1 MQPRLGV
8 VLLLTQSPVATGAF
22 FISLSPR
29 TQLSL
34 SNRNK
39 HHRFAH
45 NSNNNNNGAEVEGDL
60 EYRSI
65 SDYVGGLHGGK
76 YEFDTRISG
85 VTSLNYEKSHVFD
98 DTTRSSQ
105 KGLRSVL
112 APYEDGEHVPS
123 WATRQIQK
131 NHPILRTIDLNSDV
145 PQTMVT
151 IKNDELTWEPFFAA
165 IECRW
170 GDQETSVWSKDINVA
185 PSNGTL
191 APRGGIDV
199 YSDVWDLV
207 VFRPNDIAAV
217 GEEMPNVLYLV
228 VRTELDAWVW
238 KIHKK

>member
-1 MQPRLGV
+1 VPFSSRFPRARSCRCRIETNTIV
-8 VLLLTQSPVATGAF
+8 SPH
-22 FISLSPR
+22 
-29 TQLSL
+29 
-34 SNRNK
+34 SNN
-39 HHRFAH
+39 
-45 NSNNNNNGAEVEGDL
+45 NNNNNNGAEVEGDL

-217 GEEMPNVLYLV
+217 GEEMPNVLCLCRANRV
-228 VRTELDAWVW
+228 GCLGVENPQEIMHVNAVL
-238 KIHKK
+238 